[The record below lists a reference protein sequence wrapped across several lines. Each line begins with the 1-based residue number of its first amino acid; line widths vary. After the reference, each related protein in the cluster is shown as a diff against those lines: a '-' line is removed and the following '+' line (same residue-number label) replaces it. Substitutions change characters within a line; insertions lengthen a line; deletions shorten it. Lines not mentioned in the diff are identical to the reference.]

1 MSDTV
6 TAVRQDCCC
15 RVAARDLPTVPAGS
29 VSGGLGACGWP
40 TELLKLPRTL
50 IRPQNYLSGFCPQ
63 DALENG
69 TLFPELAD
77 LYK

>member
-6 TAVRQDCCC
+6 TMVRAGCSC
-15 RVAARDLPTVPAGS
+15 RGAARDLPTVPAGS

-40 TELLKLPRTL
+40 TELMKLPRIL